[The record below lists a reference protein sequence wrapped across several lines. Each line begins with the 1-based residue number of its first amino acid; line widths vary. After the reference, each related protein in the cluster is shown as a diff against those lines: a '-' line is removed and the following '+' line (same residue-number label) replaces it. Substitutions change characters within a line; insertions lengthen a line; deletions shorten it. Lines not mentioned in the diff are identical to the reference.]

1 MINTSAFTQAVKLF
15 GYLVNRIMGGVYKL
29 AVTVTDIAFIV
40 AIIVGSVVVH
50 LLGKLRN
57 IFKDSAKV
65 VEGGLW
71 HLWKP

>member
-1 MINTSAFTQAVKLF
+1 MNAFPFTQAVKLF
-15 GYLVNRIMGGVYKL
+15 GYLVNIIMGGVYKL
-29 AVTVTDIAFIV
+29 VVTVTDIAFIV
-40 AIIVGSVVVH
+40 GIIVGSVVVH

-65 VEGGLW
+65 VEGSLW